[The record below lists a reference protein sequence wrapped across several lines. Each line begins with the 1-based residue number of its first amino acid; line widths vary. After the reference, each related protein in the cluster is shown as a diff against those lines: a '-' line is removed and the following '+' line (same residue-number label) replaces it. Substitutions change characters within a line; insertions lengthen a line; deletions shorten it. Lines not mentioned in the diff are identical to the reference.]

1 MGRCLGL
8 LAKNNITF
16 VKQADE
22 GISYRWQG
30 VDIEHHSRLFDLYNP
45 FLQGL
50 VGKLEGQKGYRHTAL
65 STYPSVIVTTPSPFW
80 IYCCKACIS

>member
-16 VKQADE
+16 TKQPDE

-45 FLQGL
+45 FLQGF
-50 VGKLEGQKGYRHTAL
+50 VGKLEGQKDTGILHCQHIRR
-65 STYPSVIVTTPSPFW
+65 S
-80 IYCCKACIS
+80 